1 MTTRVQLLESINY
14 KEKTWASKL
23 SKVNR
28 ASARERGVRK
38 RRRKLRRDQLLP
50 LIACS
55 PRARSQALS
64 NHRESRPARARSV
77 ASETTRLQVLLDGTR
92 QRALG
97 NGTNHGVHLLT
108 SLENHHRR
116 DGSNAILRRDARALI
131 RVQLHLRAR
140 ERETH
145 KTRRRQSSSAR
156 TQPRNVSPKSTTRA
170 IATRITQH
178 TYRLELPRVLLREL
192 INQRRNHAARSAP
205 RRPEINQHRHVALQ
219 HLGIERR
226 IGHHGG
232 ERAYDE
238 RNGWRTNARAR
249 TIDDGRF
256 VMNRPPHDRRRGR
269 VVVARARSVS
279 RSPTRDRRT
288 PTSAMRHGAHIIDAF
303 VTRRATNP
311 PPRAPRAW
319 MIFLP
324 IHRAHRARAP
334 RATAR
339 ATTTSIA
346 RARMR
351 IASPTIAYLKCSS
364 LPRERR
370 RRRARRDASRR
381 SVF

>member
-1 MTTRVQLLESINY
+1 MLTARVFSSSVKPSRIE
-14 KEKTWASKL
+14 
-23 SKVNR
+23 
-28 ASARERGVRK
+28 ASAR
-38 RRRKLRRDQLLP
+38 
-50 LIACS
+50 
-55 PRARSQALS
+55 
-64 NHRESRPARARSV
+64 RSV

-140 ERETH
+140 ERDTH

-156 TQPRNVSPKSTTRA
+156 TRAAKRVIKKQQTRA

-256 VMNRPPHDRRRGR
+256 VMNRPPRDRRRGR

-279 RSPTRDRRT
+279 RSPTRDRRP

-311 PPRAPRAW
+311 RSRAPRAE

-324 IHRAHRARAP
+324 IHRAHRA
-334 RATAR
+334 
-339 ATTTSIA
+339 
-346 RARMR
+346 
-351 IASPTIAYLKCSS
+351 
-364 LPRERR
+364 
-370 RRRARRDASRR
+370 
-381 SVF
+381 

>member
-1 MTTRVQLLESINY
+1 M
-14 KEKTWASKL
+14 
-23 SKVNR
+23 
-28 ASARERGVRK
+28 
-38 RRRKLRRDQLLP
+38 
-50 LIACS
+50 
-55 PRARSQALS
+55 
-64 NHRESRPARARSV
+64 
-77 ASETTRLQVLLDGTR
+77 
-92 QRALG
+92 
-97 NGTNHGVHLLT
+97 T

-156 TQPRNVSPKSTTRA
+156 TQPRTVSSKSTTRA

-256 VMNRPPHDRRRGR
+256 VMNRPPRDRRRVR
-269 VVVARARSVS
+269 VVVTRARSVS
-279 RSPTRDRRT
+279 RSRARSNPHVSDAHHRRL
-288 PTSAMRHGAHIIDAF
+288 RH
-303 VTRRATNP
+303 
-311 PPRAPRAW
+311 PPRHDPHSRARIAS

-324 IHRAHRARAP
+324 IHRARRARRSRTP
-334 RATAR
+334 RANDRASIASRESRIARIVVSHHPSSRVPDVLVSSAR
-339 ATTTSIA
+339 ATTTT
-346 RARMR
+346 RA
-351 IASPTIAYLKCSS
+351 A
-364 LPRERR
+364 
-370 RRRARRDASRR
+370 
-381 SVF
+381 